1 VTIPNDPKAAARRQL
16 EAEYGIPP
24 DRFCGLSAADMSRAI
39 VAYDGGPRR
48 PGEAAGYN
56 PVGSLETRRGWLR
69 EEFGPEADVE
79 TIRLRVQ
86 FFGGR
91 VDATLDLDWMQDNA
105 DFDRAVV
112 EGLARHFP
120 DLTADA
126 RAVLAGNY
134 SYSHAK

>member
-1 VTIPNDPKAAARRQL
+1 VSDDPKAAARRRF

-24 DRFCGLSAADMSRAI
+24 DRFCGLSATDMSRAI
-39 VAYDGGPRR
+39 VAHDGGPRR
-48 PGEAAGYN
+48 PGEAAGYK
-56 PVGSLETRRGWLR
+56 PLGSPETRLGWLR
-69 EEFGPEADVE
+69 EEFGPDADVE
-79 TIRLRVQ
+79 TIRRQVQ

-91 VDATLDLDWMQDNA
+91 VDAALALDWMQDNA
-105 DFDRAVV
+105 EFDRAVV

-134 SYSHAK
+134 SSSHAK

>member
-1 VTIPNDPKAAARRQL
+1 VH
-16 EAEYGIPP
+16 
-24 DRFCGLSAADMSRAI
+24 
-39 VAYDGGPRR
+39 
-48 PGEAAGYN
+48 
-56 PVGSLETRRGWLR
+56 
-69 EEFGPEADVE
+69 
-79 TIRLRVQ
+79 

-91 VDATLDLDWMQDNA
+91 VDATLALDWMQANA

-120 DLTADA
+120 DLTSDA

>member
-1 VTIPNDPKAAARRQL
+1 MSDDPKAAARREL
-16 EAEYGIPP
+16 EAQYGIPQ
-24 DRFCGLSAADMSRAI
+24 DRFCGMTAAEMSRAI

-48 PGEAAGYN
+48 PGETVGYN
-56 PVGSLETRRGWLR
+56 PVGSPETRLAWLR
-69 EEFGPEADVE
+69 QEFGPDADVE

-91 VDATLDLDWMQDNA
+91 VNAALALDWMQDNDA
-105 DFDRAVV
+105 FDRAVV
-112 EGLARHFP
+112 AGLERHFP

-134 SYSHAK
+134 SYSHMK